1 MDTFEQGWA
10 ARPFKEQFPELSD
23 KDATHLD
30 QLNHAVTNMLL
41 ADLITST
48 QAQAIRMK
56 RFPKIVSRL
65 VTLARKM
72 PKEAK

>member
-23 KDATHLD
+23 EDAAHLD
-30 QLNHAVTNMLL
+30 QLNHSITNMLL
-41 ADLITST
+41 ADLITSA

>member
-10 ARPFKEQFPELSD
+10 ARPFKEQFPELSN

-48 QAQAIRMK
+48 HAQAIRMK
-56 RFPKIVSRL
+56 RFPRVVSRL
-65 VTLARKM
+65 VTLARKT